1 MILILICFFAIY
13 ITLLAI
19 ERLFLQDNPTVSL
32 WEYGNALEVIRK
44 LFIMD
49 ITDSFNSRW
58 TKEENFK
65 YNLLVTLAPSGF
77 YYKKQLYQLLI
88 FYDEMYRRGYNLSH
102 LLYIEPWAYNIL
114 YDVYKSHNI
123 FTALIRCFKLGIF
136 FINLKRIIILI
147 SYTIIYNRENS
158 YFESFSKF
166 MEHIIAEIKVIWKQD
181 FNINYIKYGNK

>member
-13 ITLLAI
+13 ITLLVM

-32 WEYGNALEVIRK
+32 WEYGNALEVIQK

-102 LLYIEPWAYNIL
+102 PLYIEPWAYTIL
-114 YDVYKSHNI
+114 YDVYNSHNI
-123 FTALIRCFKLGIF
+123 FTALIRCFKLGRF